1 MTKENKDGI
10 GFLVAGIL
18 LLSSYLLIYFCIY
31 QMKKISE
38 LDILIGCLQIISN
51 YFIIQEFSNSKIS
64 LYEKTIYNNLK
75 KIIKEKKKK

>member
-31 QMKKISE
+31 
-38 LDILIGCLQIISN
+38 
-51 YFIIQEFSNSKIS
+51 
-64 LYEKTIYNNLK
+64 
-75 KIIKEKKKK
+75 